1 MIMVLQKQ
9 LMPVVCPQGIN
20 TKIGKQHL
28 PIQSAVELDNVRLT
42 KQGVIQKRFGY
53 DSISS
58 SISAD
63 ETPIT
68 LMSFQ
73 GKQLLCHTIKPDH
86 EASLYGFAEKTSA
99 WEKIGEISP
108 ATFDFTPLIQ
118 DSQSQSEATWAVD
131 SGYLVVGY
139 IRSVNGSV
147 YGAEFRVFDSS
158 TLIPIQNM
166 VLDYGGYP
174 TVNIADTFKS
184 VGANRAHVVAGGGCF
199 YCFSV
204 SGSTLSCSVF
214 VASNKRLLATVSV
227 ATNLNATYPTFDAY
241 WNPVAQRVLVAWNT
255 STPSIQ
261 LCYLLP
267 TGAVNTV
274 YGIKTIASTNANG
287 CITVGLVPE
296 LERDPTMAYRNS
308 NLVLWSELGGT
319 TYIKYSV
326 FDSQWLG
333 LQIGTSSFP
342 TGSPVRALAIVPTE
356 KSYSGVSGLTSF
368 WIAAEKAY
376 TFVNYQPTQNY
387 IDVYDTS
394 FNTGMPRLISCGLAS
409 RAYKKWLLVAH
420 ESQLQPTYFLLN
432 VDTGRVVGKTLALK
446 AGGIAGSLNPVGT
459 AAYTQIPCPLPE
471 WDGTSTILGML
482 SGVSTDNGQIVSQRG
497 LCKLSTVWDAQVS
510 SAEAGSLVV
519 AGSLCHVFDGVHVSE
534 AGFNLFPENCSAVV
548 SNAGVGSPHGLYGLA
563 VTYQYQDAQGVI
575 WESLPWLGS
584 ATLGASNHTITIT
597 VTQLNIS
604 SKSSLTP
611 ISIVVYRTVA
621 NGTIYYRET
630 SMVSPTLVDKTQ
642 FTTSVAINP
651 PVTDTAILSNPLLYT
666 TGGVLEND
674 QYPSCKHANLYRG
687 RIIFSGLEDQNRIAF
702 TKTFFAG
709 TAPEFN
715 ATLTQDLIS
724 DGESVAYT
732 ATLDEKLILFK
743 PTGIYAMSG
752 EGPLNTGLNNDFQ
765 TPISVATDVGSL
777 NAHSCVLYAQGLL
790 FKSNKGLYQIDRGM
804 AVSYVGAPLE
814 AYNGLTITGGCL
826 IDDANEVRWTTTGAT
841 LVFNSFFNQW
851 YTHTNLESVSS
862 VVVLGKHT
870 LVRTD
875 GRVVRETKAFSDD
888 ASWVTSSITTGWMQP
903 QQQGFERV
911 YRILLL
917 GELLSAHKLS
927 VDLGYNFD
935 TYFSE
940 TFQASSS
947 LVYPLSTF
955 GSSNY
960 GVGLYGGAYTGRYQL
975 MVFPSLQKCQ
985 ALRLRVY
992 DGTDGGVMG
1001 EGFSLTGIL
1010 LQVGVKEGTAKVP
1023 ASQRMAGSG
1032 RA

>member
-1 MIMVLQKQ
+1 MVLQKQ

-28 PIQSAVELDNVRLT
+28 PVQSAVELDNVRLT

-73 GKQLLCHTIKPDH
+73 GKQLLCHTIKSDH
-86 EASLYGFAEKTSA
+86 EASLYGFAEQTSA

-108 ATFDFTPLIQ
+108 AVFHASPLLQ
-118 DSQSQSEATWAVD
+118 DSQSQSQATWAQD
-131 SGYLVVGY
+131 SSYLMVSY
-139 IRSVNGSV
+139 INSVNGSV
-147 YGAEFRVFDSS
+147 VGSEVRVFDAT

-166 VLDYGGYP
+166 VLNYGGNP
-174 TVNIADTFKS
+174 TVRIEDTFKATGS
-184 VGANRAHVVAGGGCF
+184 VRTQVVVGEGLFYVFDGFVAG
-199 YCFSV
+199 SL
-204 SGSTLSCSVF
+204 TCSVF
-214 VASNKRLLATVSV
+214 VSASKRLLATVTFAS
-227 ATNLNATYPTFDAY
+227 NLNATYPNFDAY
-241 WNPVAQRVLVAWNT
+241 WNPIAQRVMVAWNT
-255 STPSIQ
+255 TTPSIQ
-261 LCYLLP
+261 LCYITT
-267 TGAVNTV
+267 TGAVDTA

-287 CITVGLVPE
+287 CITVGVVPE
-296 LERDPTMAYRNS
+296 LERDPTMQYRNS

-326 FDSQWLG
+326 FDSPWLG

-356 KSYSGVSGLTSF
+356 KSYGGVSGLSSF

-376 TFVNYQPTQNY
+376 AFVNYQPTQNF

-409 RAYKKWLLVAH
+409 RAYKKWILVAH
-420 ESQLQPTYFLLN
+420 ESKLQPTYFLLN
-432 VDTGRVVGKTLALK
+432 VDTGRIVGKTLALK
-446 AGGIAGSLNPVGT
+446 AGGIAGSLN
-459 AAYTQIPCPLPE
+459 AAGSSTYVQVPCPLPV
-471 WDGTSTILGML
+471 WDGERTVLGLL
-482 SGVSTDNGQIVSQRG
+482 SGVSVDSGQIVSQRG
-497 LCKLSTVWDAQVS
+497 LCVVSSTWDGQVS
-510 SAEAGSLVV
+510 SAEAGGLVI
-519 AGSLCHVFDGVHVSE
+519 AGSLPHWYDGVHVAE
-534 AGFNLFPENCSAVV
+534 AGFNLFPENCSAAV
-548 SNAGVGSPHGLYGLA
+548 SNAGVSSPHGLYGLA

-584 ATLGASNHTITIT
+584 ATLGASDHTITIT

-604 SKSSLTP
+604 SKSRLTP

-642 FTTSVAINP
+642 FTTSVVINP
-651 PVTDTAILSNPLLYT
+651 PVTDTAILTQPLLYT

-674 QYPSCKHANLYRG
+674 QFPSCRHVNAYRG
-687 RIIFSGLEDQNRIAF
+687 RLIFSALEDQNRIAF

-715 ATLTQDLIS
+715 AALTQDLIS

-732 ATLDEKLILFK
+732 ATLDEKLIIFK

-752 EGPLNTGLNNDFQ
+752 EGPLNTGLNNDYQ
-765 TPISVATDVGSL
+765 TPFSVASDVGSH
-777 NAHSCVLYAQGLL
+777 NPHSSVLYPQGLL
-790 FKSNKGLYQIDRGM
+790 FQSNKGIYHIDRGLSV
-804 AVSYVGAPLE
+804 AYVGAAVE
-814 AYNGLTITGGCL
+814 AYNSLVVTGGCM
-826 IDDANEVRWTTTGAT
+826 IDDANEVRWTTSTDT
-841 LVFNSFFNQW
+841 IVFNYFFNQW
-851 YTHTNLESVSS
+851 YTHTNLGSVSS
-862 VVVLGKHT
+862 VLVLGKHT
-870 LVRTD
+870 LVRVD
-875 GRVVRETKAFSDD
+875 GRVVRESVEFSDD
-888 ASWVTSSITTGWMQP
+888 ASWITTSITTGWMQP

-917 GELLSAHKLS
+917 GELISAHKLS

-935 TYFSE
+935 NYFSE
-940 TFQASSS
+940 TFTSVSSQ
-947 LVYPLSTF
+947 VYPLSTF
-955 GSSNY
+955 GASNF
-960 GVGLYGGAYTGRYQL
+960 GVGFFGGSYSGRYQYL
-975 MVFPSLQKCQ
+975 VFPSLQKCQ
-985 ALRLRVY
+985 SVRIRIY
-992 DGTDGGVMG
+992 DGTEGGAMG
-1001 EGFSLTGIL
+1001 EGFTLSGIL

-1023 ASQRMAGSG
+1023 AAQRMTGSG